1 MIRRPSRTAL
11 HSALSA
17 LSGGLRGVAMQRQ
30 QEEERTQ
37 TGLRNERE
45 ALRDA
50 LSLADIGATEAPET
64 FAPGAPVPQTVPFG
78 GKRYIV
84 PTPAERQERA
94 SRAEAERAR
103 VAAEAKAKV
112 EEAQREA
119 ANRRAFGAAQ
129 LAVPELV
136 PQTAEY
142 NPTVEYAEL
151 FGGRRTT
158 GTTPRSLTP
167 GQAIAEADKERL
179 GFGYIAEFN
188 DPQGA
193 TFTESE
199 RERFWRA
206 FNILQKNNP
215 TGASDARLAYSAF
228 QTIRA
233 GTQQSATIDAAE
245 RAAAEER
252 ARAERARRSG
262 NRSAPPG
269 VPAVQPNTAAARPA
283 APATAPT
290 APVAARP
297 AATPSAPVT
306 APASA
311 PAVSPDTAPRTQWR
325 PADYDAA
332 LDALGPDAGDAEVN
346 AWLVQN
352 RPLTRV
358 P

>member
-30 QEEERTQ
+30 QEEERIQ

-78 GKRYIV
+78 GKRYVV
-84 PTPAERQERA
+84 PTLAERQERA

-119 ANRRAFGAAQ
+119 ANLRAFGAAQ
-129 LAVPELV
+129 LAVPEMV
-136 PQTAEY
+136 PPTAQY
-142 NPTVEYAEL
+142 NPMVEYEKLISPSAQRVASTDTARETALRANRLKARAWFNSVYGDTDVSQATRNRIGQVYTEMSSRMPPNTDPDDLLVGLMAGYEAQVRTEKMEAERL
-151 FGGRRTT
+151 RAEAAARRGGRGDR
-158 GTTPRSLTP
+158 PP
-167 GQAIAEADKERL
+167 
-179 GFGYIAEFN
+179 
-188 DPQGA
+188 
-193 TFTESE
+193 
-199 RERFWRA
+199 
-206 FNILQKNNP
+206 
-215 TGASDARLAYSAF
+215 
-228 QTIRA
+228 
-233 GTQQSATIDAAE
+233 
-245 RAAAEER
+245 
-252 ARAERARRSG
+252 
-262 NRSAPPG
+262 PPG
-269 VPAVQPNTAAARPA
+269 VSAVQPDAAAARPS
-283 APATAPT
+283 APATAPGT
-290 APVAARP
+290 ARP
-297 AATPSAPVT
+297 AVTPAAPVT

-311 PAVSPDTAPRTQWR
+311 PAVSPGTAPRTQWR